1 MIGRRRRRAWLDGW
15 EAVVAERLTQWP
27 SLDDDERARLGAL
40 VRWMVTRKRFEAAR
54 GFELTQDV
62 VLTIAANA
70 CLLILGLGRDA
81 YRDVGAIVVHSST
94 ITQRGPRA
102 TSIRGVVADG
112 PMRVLGHALDRRG
125 PVVIAWNAVRN
136 DIRHP
141 QRGHNVVVHEFA
153 HKLDAVAGMFDGT
166 PEIDDRSERA
176 RWIRVCTTE
185 YRRLRRRS
193 EPDPVLRAYAGVSP
207 AEFFAVV
214 TEAFFERPAELAE
227 AKPELYGV
235 LRGFYRQDP
244 ADRVSRTG

>member
-1 MIGRRRRRAWLDGW
+1 MIGRRRRRAWLHGW

-27 SLDDDERARLGAL
+27 SLDDDERTRLGAL
-40 VRWMVTRKRFEAAR
+40 IGWMVTRKRFEAAR

-81 YRDVGAIVVHSST
+81 YRDVGAIIVHSST

-153 HKLDAVAGMFDGT
+153 HKLYAVAGMFDGT

-176 RWIRVCTTE
+176 RWIRVCTAE

-227 AKPELYGV
+227 VKPELYDV
-235 LRGFYRQDP
+235 LRAFYRQDP